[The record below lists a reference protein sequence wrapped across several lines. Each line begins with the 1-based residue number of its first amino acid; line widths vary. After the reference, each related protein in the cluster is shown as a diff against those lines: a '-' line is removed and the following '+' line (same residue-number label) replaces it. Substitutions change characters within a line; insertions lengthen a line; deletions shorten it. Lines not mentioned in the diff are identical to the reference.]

1 MTKSQ
6 RAKGTSPF
14 GLRQQFVGQIEFV
27 LSRAAQNWLKHLRE
41 FMSLKWLAISP
52 SPKNKAQT
60 KTMSKLVRAKQCGCF
75 SPCIIYGIS
84 GLARPVYACHV
95 RPTCWPENWL
105 GSMKFSVCQSPNKT
119 QVMLPVSHTDKQ
131 TKSQTGRHSVCGF
144 SFIHFS
150 CNLRWENETNL
161 HFNMRYVNLEFKI
174 NRQGKRPALLPPL
187 STVSFPRLWGNK
199 LLVLCALCLQ
209 RVFMLEIRAGNA
221 PKTGNNMM

>member
-6 RAKGTSPF
+6 RAKGTPPLRCRPF

-52 SPKNKAQT
+52 PDPKNKAQT
-60 KTMSKLVRAKQCGCF
+60 KTLSKLVRAKQCGFF

-119 QVMLPVSHTDKQ
+119 EVMLPVSRTDRQRVWQ
-131 TKSQTGRHSVCGF
+131 TVCGF

-150 CNLRWENETNL
+150 CNLRWQMKQICTL
-161 HFNMRYVNLEFKI
+161 ICATLT
-174 NRQGKRPALLPPL
+174 L
-187 STVSFPRLWGNK
+187 SSK
-199 LLVLCALCLQ
+199 
-209 RVFMLEIRAGNA
+209 
-221 PKTGNNMM
+221 